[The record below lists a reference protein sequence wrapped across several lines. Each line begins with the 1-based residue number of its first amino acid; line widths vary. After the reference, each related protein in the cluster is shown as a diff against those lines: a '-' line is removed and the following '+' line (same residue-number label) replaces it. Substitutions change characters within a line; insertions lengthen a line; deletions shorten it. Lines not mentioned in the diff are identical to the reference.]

1 MANFQGFGSQILS
14 QVLKKRILMADRAKG
29 IFIANI
35 SHELRSPLH
44 GILASAEF
52 ISDTRLDTLQRTF
65 VDTIDSCGRTL
76 LDVINHVLDFG
87 KLTYI
92 ARLKNKVSRPHIQRS
107 TSKETVPQNID
118 AAPMDLM
125 AVAEQVVESCYAGYE
140 FKGLFGQVDIGT
152 MLGDI
157 GQKMTQSQPK
167 SCGYGRA
174 KDPTSSLTVVID
186 VEYRERGWY
195 FELQSG
201 ALQRILMNITGNA
214 LKYTSS
220 GWVRVQLSASESDHQ
235 TTVNIMV
242 SDSGKGI
249 SADFLKNRMFSPF
262 SQEDT
267 LQAGTGLGM
276 SIVKQVAE
284 KLGGEINVTS
294 QVNVGTQVSVSLPAT
309 PVDRPQSS
317 DSCTRLQSLAKDMK
331 IFLAGFDKT
340 IPASRLLYQS
350 ISNYLTNWY
359 DMQIVDDVYFS
370 DLIISDE
377 CPELL
382 DYFQQCSPSERSAF
396 SPNSPYETPM
406 TTPDSA
412 GTQNVYRAWQP
423 LVVLCSNALRY
434 EFFGEQAETGKI
446 IDFSSKPCGPYKLAR
461 SLLFCLEQV
470 ETRRHSLEEMMQQT
484 SISSPLIRPSSAAIA
499 STPNTL
505 SSAVKTSSEDYTSP
519 LSDQSLSQRHNSFG
533 RGVVRFSPAVRQGS
547 SDRDASMYVP
557 GHGFVAAPNSSIVE
571 PQQFVGMR
579 RKSAKPQI
587 TPKIDDDPG
596 HFEEPGREEMKRM
609 HDSKLP
615 TVTRTSPAIELQ
627 ESTSERAADHPIFP
641 QSPSLYNP
649 RSTLGSVLV
658 LPKFNR
664 SNSAPHLSTSFRPPY
679 VLIVEDNSVNALIL
693 ATFLRKRAYPFAQ
706 AENGLLAVQ
715 AVQARKEGFDVIL
728 MDIQSISF
736 TFARLIY
743 SAGHGWISS
752 YSSNSINRTG
762 ATNKSSCIYRCIDRL
777 GGGERS
783 RTCF

>member
-92 ARLKNKVSRPHIQRS
+92 AGLKNKVSRPHIQRS
-107 TSKETVPQNID
+107 TSRDTIPQNID
-118 AAPMDLM
+118 AAPVDLM

-157 GQKMTQSQPK
+157 GQKMAESQPK

-214 LKYTSS
+214 LKYTLS

-249 SADFLKNRMFSPF
+249 SPDFLKNCMFSPF

-276 SIVKQVAE
+276 SIVKQVVE

-294 QVNVGTQVSVSLPAT
+294 QVNVGTQVSVSLPAA

-317 DSCTRLQSLAKDMK
+317 DSCTRLQSLAKNMK

-359 DMQIVDDVYFS
+359 DMEVVDNVYSS

-396 SPNSPYETPM
+396 SLNSPYETPM

-412 GTQNVYRAWQP
+412 GTQNVYQAWQP
-423 LVVLCSNALRY
+423 LIVLCSNALRY

-484 SISSPLIRPSSAAIA
+484 SISSPVIRPSSTAIT
-499 STPNTL
+499 SLSNRL
-505 SSAVKTSSEDYTSP
+505 SSAAITSSEDSTSP
-519 LSDQSLSQRHNSFG
+519 PSDQSLSQRHGSFG
-533 RGVVRFSPAVRQGS
+533 RGVVRFSPAVREGS
-547 SDRDASMYVP
+547 SDRGASMYVP
-557 GHGFVAAPNSSIVE
+557 GYGFVAAPNSSIVE

-579 RKSAKPQI
+579 RKSGNPSPQI
-587 TPKIDDDPG
+587 TPKTDDDRR
-596 HFEEPGREEMKRM
+596 HFEGPGREEMKRL

-615 TVTRTSPAIELQ
+615 TVTRTSPAIEPQ
-627 ESTSERAADHPIFP
+627 ESISERATDHP
-641 QSPSLYNP
+641 QSLSPHNP
-649 RSTLGSVLV
+649 RSPPGSVLA
-658 LPKFNR
+658 LPPKFNR

-693 ATFLRKRAYPFAQ
+693 ATFLRKRGYPFAQ

-736 TFARLIY
+736 TYGKLI
-743 SAGHGWISS
+743 
-752 YSSNSINRTG
+752 
-762 ATNKSSCIYRCIDRL
+762 
-777 GGGERS
+777 
-783 RTCF
+783 